1 MSLEGTPGDC
11 LVQTPMLKQGQL
23 AQAAQDYVQL
33 GFKYLLSALL
43 SSRKRDHIFKSI
55 VHKPSGYKILT

>member
-1 MSLEGTPGDC
+1 MSLEGTPRDC

-23 AQAAQDYVQL
+23 EQAAQDYVQL

-43 SSRKRDHIFKSI
+43 SSRSRF
-55 VHKPSGYKILT
+55 